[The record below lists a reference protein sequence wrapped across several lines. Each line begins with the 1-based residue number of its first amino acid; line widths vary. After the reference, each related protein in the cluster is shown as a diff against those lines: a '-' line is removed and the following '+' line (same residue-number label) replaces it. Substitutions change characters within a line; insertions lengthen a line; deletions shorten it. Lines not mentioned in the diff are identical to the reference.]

1 MNDRMTIFDI
11 ILEFRNLKHMK
22 YYVLAGE
29 ASGDLH
35 ASNLI
40 KEISLIDSDAQFRGF
55 GGELMEQAGMTVLK
69 HYRDLAFMGLVP
81 VIMNIRTI
89 QRNFRFCEQDMLAFQ
104 TDVLILVDYPGFN
117 LRMAKYA
124 KAHGIRTFYYISPKV
139 WAWKEARVHK
149 IIASVDEMFTILPFE
164 TEFFAKYNYAVNY
177 VGNPLLDAILE
188 KKTEPDY
195 LRFRSKNNLSEKPIL
210 AVLPGS
216 RKGEISVLLPTML
229 EAAAQFPDFQCI
241 IAGAPNMGIEFYQPF
256 MTGSQVPVIWGK
268 TYEILIHSRA
278 AIVSSGTATLETA
291 ILNVPQVVVYRLT
304 PRWLFNTLKFLFLQT
319 KWVSL
324 VNIILEKEA
333 VKELIQWNF
342 TFEKVVQELKNI
354 LYKPENEQRILAD
367 YREMMIKLGDPG
379 ASKRAAEL
387 MVSKLK
393 VLP

>member
-1 MNDRMTIFDI
+1 
-11 ILEFRNLKHMK
+11 MK

-40 KEISLIDSDAQFRGF
+40 KEINLIDAQAQFRGF

-89 QRNFRFCEQDMLAFQ
+89 RKNFRFCEQDMLAFKP
-104 TDVLILVDYPGFN
+104 DVMILVDYPGFN
-117 LRMAKYA
+117 LRMAKFA
-124 KAHGIRTFYYISPKV
+124 KANGIKTFYYISPKI
-139 WAWKEARVHK
+139 WAWKEKRVHK
-149 IIASVDEMFTILPFE
+149 VIAYVDEMFTILPFE
-164 TEFFAKYNYAVNY
+164 TDFYRKYNYPVNY

-188 KKTEPDY
+188 KKREPDY
-195 LRFRSKNNLSEKPIL
+195 ARFFDENNLPEKPIL

-229 EAAAQFPDFQCI
+229 EAAAQFPEYQCI
-241 IAGAPNMGIEFYQPF
+241 IAGAPNMGIEYYQPF
-256 MTGSQVPVIWGK
+256 MKESPVPVIWGK
-268 TYEILIHSRA
+268 TYEILVHSRA

-304 PRWLFNTLKFLFLQT
+304 PSWLFNFLKYFFLKT
-319 KWVSL
+319 KFVSL
-324 VNIILEKEA
+324 VNIILEREA
-333 VKELIQWNF
+333 VKELIQWDF
-342 TFEKVVQELKNI
+342 TLIKVIQELRNI
-354 LYKPENEQRILAD
+354 LHNSENEKRMLAD

-387 MVSKLK
+387 MVEKLSIAQT
-393 VLP
+393 

>member
-1 MNDRMTIFDI
+1 MN
-11 ILEFRNLKHMK
+11 

-40 KEISLIDSDAQFRGF
+40 KEISLLDSEAQFRGF
-55 GGELMEQAGMTVLK
+55 GGDLMENAGMTVLK
-69 HYRDLAFMGLVP
+69 HYRDMAFMGIVP

-89 QRNFRFCEQDMLAFQ
+89 QKNFRFCEQDMLAFKP
-104 TDVLILVDYPGFN
+104 DVLILVDYPGFN
-117 LRMAKYA
+117 LRMAKFS

-139 WAWKEARVHK
+139 WAWKEKRVHR
-149 IIASVDEMFTILPFE
+149 IIAYVDEMFTILPFE
-164 TEFFAKYNYAVNY
+164 TEFFGKYNYPVNY

-188 KKTEPDY
+188 KNTPPDFP
-195 LRFRSKNNLSEKPIL
+195 RFIAENKLANKPIL

-229 EAAAQFPDFQCI
+229 EAAAQFPEYQCV
-241 IAGAPNMGIEFYQPF
+241 IAGAPNMGVEFYQPF
-256 MTGSQVPVIWGK
+256 MNESSVPVVWGK

-304 PRWLFNTLKFLFLQT
+304 PRWLFNVLKYLFLQT

-324 VNIILEKEA
+324 VNIILGREA
-333 VKELIQWNF
+333 VTELIQWNF
-342 TFEKVVQELKNI
+342 TLKNVVSELNKI
-354 LYKPENEQRILAD
+354 LHNPENEKRMLAD
-367 YREMMIKLGDPG
+367 YREMMIKLGEPG
-379 ASKRAAEL
+379 ASKRAAVL
-387 MVSKLK
+387 MVNKLK
-393 VLP
+393 VS

>member
-1 MNDRMTIFDI
+1 MR
-11 ILEFRNLKHMK
+11 

-40 KEISLIDSDAQFRGF
+40 KEISLLDGDAKFRGF

-89 QRNFRFCEQDMLAFQ
+89 KKNFRFCEQDLLNFKP
-104 TDVLILVDYPGFN
+104 DVLILIDYPGFN
-117 LRMAKYA
+117 LRMAKFA

-139 WAWKEARVHK
+139 WAWKEKRVHR
-149 IIASVDEMFTILPFE
+149 IIAYVDEMFTILPFE
-164 TEFFAKYNYAVNY
+164 TEFFAKYNYPVNY

-188 KKTEPDY
+188 KKITSDFPRFITENK
-195 LRFRSKNNLSEKPIL
+195 LAEKPIL

-229 EAAAQFPDFQCI
+229 EAAAQFPEYQCV

-256 MTGSQVPVIWGK
+256 MNESSVPVIWGK
-268 TYEILIHSRA
+268 TYEILIHSRT
-278 AIVSSGTATLETA
+278 AIVASGTATLETA

-304 PRWLFNTLKFLFLQT
+304 PSWLFNFLKFFFLRT
-319 KWVSL
+319 KFVSL

-333 VKELIQWNF
+333 VRELIQWDF
-342 TFEKVVQELKNI
+342 TLKKVVQELRNI
-354 LYKPENEQRILAD
+354 LYNPENEKRMLAD
-367 YREMMIKLGDPG
+367 YHDMMVKLGESG
-379 ASKRAAEL
+379 ASKRAAEM
-387 MVSKLK
+387 MVKKLK
-393 VLP
+393 SSKNG